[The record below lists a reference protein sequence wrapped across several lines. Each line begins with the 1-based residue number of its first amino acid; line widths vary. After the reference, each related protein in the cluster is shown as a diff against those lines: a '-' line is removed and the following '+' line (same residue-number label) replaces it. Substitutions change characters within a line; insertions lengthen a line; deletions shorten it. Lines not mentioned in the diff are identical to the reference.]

1 MKNSWGC
8 EEVKH
13 ELRTLGRG
21 KWFRRFDDTSEGGGV
36 EVYEKTF
43 YSGGQGMAIISDN
56 KDEVL
61 KIIVKR
67 PVKILESLVKP
78 EEKTSLF
85 GFFSREVE
93 YLGVLKGEDQ
103 KEVLPMVFYLGSQV
117 TLFKEIHYF
126 NVLIRVTDT
135 RLFEKTSERTGRDY
149 RYVSGV
155 WK

>member
-1 MKNSWGC
+1 M
-8 EEVKH
+8 
-13 ELRTLGRG
+13 
-21 KWFRRFDDTSEGGGV
+21 
-36 EVYEKTF
+36 YEKTF

-155 WK
+155 WR